1 MKNGQTSKMCIR
13 DRRYTYSGK
22 KLSSFT
28 DAEGKTTKY
37 AYDKKG
43 RMTEWYDGNGQRQVL
58 NKYDEQDR
66 VVEQQDGNHGRYR
79 MQYGD
84 GQTITTDAEGN
95 VVTYF
100 FDEQKRTT
108 RIVDALGGETSFT
121 YGEQG
126 EIVSKTDEIGRAHV

>member
-1 MKNGQTSKMCIR
+1 
-13 DRRYTYSGK
+13 
-22 KLSSFT
+22 
-28 DAEGKTTKY
+28 
-37 AYDKKG
+37 
-43 RMTEWYDGNGQRQVL
+43 MTEWYDGNGQRQVL

-108 RIVDALGGETSFT
+108 RIVDALGGETSLPT
-121 YGEQG
+121 A
-126 EIVSKTDEIGRAHV
+126 SRAKLSARRTRWGM